1 MSEEKKDQK
10 PGTMVMFKVDP
21 AKKKSDKSPDF
32 QGNGCIKPEEVEELM
47 KNGGMVRI
55 SAWTKLP
62 KGGGAPYISGF
73 IEVQKPYDGDK
84 SAPEAADDFITT
96 PVIAQA
102 QANDIQY
109 AEVVS
114 EGGDLPF

>member
-32 QGNGCIKPEEVEELM
+32 QGNGCIKAEEFEELM

-96 PVIAQA
+96 PVIAKA
-102 QANDIQY
+102 QEIEDAT
-109 AEVVS
+109 VVDES
-114 EGGDLPF
+114 QGSPF

>member
-21 AKKKSDKSPDF
+21 SKKKKENSPDF
-32 QGNGCIKPEEVEELM
+32 QGNGCLKPEEIELL
-47 KNGGMVRI
+47 KENGGMVRI

-73 IEVQKPYDGDK
+73 IEVQKEWNGDK

-96 PVIAQA
+96 TAIAQA
-102 QANDIQY
+102 QAGVQD
-109 AEVVS
+109 AEVIEPNS
-114 EGGDLPF
+114 ELPF